1 MIGVLGVLAASSEGA
16 LDLLVWV
23 LVIVVISAV
32 ILAILRR
39 I

>member
-1 MIGVLGVLAASSEGA
+1 MIVATSASGA

-23 LVIVVISAV
+23 LVIVVIAAV

>member
-1 MIGVLGVLAASSEGA
+1 MIAATSASGA

-23 LVIVVISAV
+23 LVIVVIAAV